1 MKNIKH
7 ILFASFLFLFFII
20 VLSCSEEENNKTENK
35 VKTDNNNEDKKNKSK
50 KESLSLIE
58 VYQQLETAKFPQ
70 EWDGKKISGNF
81 KTIKIFNEDYEK
93 FKLIEIIYNEDS
105 VRFCWKHETSEW
117 NLVCLGFNKTGRYM
131 DKYYLATLDNNFK
144 LIDELY
150 LAGSEVDNSGI
161 SVIEMTQSA
170 VIEKGTGPIETDYEG
185 KKEEYRINSNG
196 KFIKKDK
203 SIPLADFM
211 NLFKQQSSLPY
222 EADSILISEINNE
235 TYNELKADHISTLF
249 NNGKD
254 IADIYGKGV
263 VEEFI
268 SMSMVSDSKSYA
280 LHTFDIENG
289 ITAYTWAVE
298 KCTDYH
304 SYKKLFISLSE
315 NNKITGSYAIAELS
329 SSSDSP
335 MWVEETITANVF
347 NNRDIKIQK
356 KFVEGDSDTGD
367 EFVSKTNYKYSINNS
382 GLEGGEVK
390 K

>member
-1 MKNIKH
+1 MKIFKH
-7 ILFASFLFLFFII
+7 ILFVSFLFLFFLTIQ
-20 VLSCSEEENNKTENK
+20 SCSEEEENDIPSSVNTDYNND
-35 VKTDNNNEDKKNKSK
+35 VKKDKPK

-58 VYQQLETAKFPQ
+58 VHQQLETAKFPQ

-81 KTIKIFNEDYEK
+81 KTIKVSNEDFEK

-105 VRFCWKHETSEW
+105 VRFYWKHKTPEW

-131 DKYYLATLDNNFK
+131 DKYYLATLNNNFE

-185 KKEEYRINSNG
+185 RKEEYMIDSNG

-235 TYNELKADHISTLF
+235 TYNKLKADHISTLF

-268 SMSMVSDSKSYA
+268 SMSMVSNSKAYA

-298 KCTDYH
+298 KYTDYH

-347 NNRDIKIQK
+347 NNGDIKIQK
-356 KFVEGDSDTGD
+356 KFIEGDSDTGD
-367 EFVSKTNYKYSINNS
+367 EFVSKTYYKYSFKN
-382 GLEGGEVK
+382 GVLEGGQEK
-390 K
+390 N